1 MIQPT
6 VLILS
11 DDPDFAQAVVGRWQA
26 ERSVPGFVLLSSKLW
41 AQDRA
46 AVDLAV
52 VGGIDASQRDSVLS
66 GFDALQ
72 TPVIYVAAD
81 SAELQV
87 RRPARA
93 LALPARDGW
102 VDSLVLLGAEILKRQ
117 EAVARAR
124 SAEQAAEMAR
134 THAMMGRYMIEMR
147 HSFNN
152 ALTSVLGNSEL
163 LLLEPGALSADV
175 REQIATIHS
184 MSMRMN
190 EILQRFSSMEAEM
203 RAAHKLQPESRDAT
217 SIYAVAAS

>member
-1 MIQPT
+1 MNQAT

-11 DDPDFAQAVVGRWQA
+11 DDPDFAQAVIGRWQT
-26 ERSVPGFVLLSSKLW
+26 ERSVPGFILLSSKLW

-52 VGGIDASQRDSVLS
+52 VGGTDSSERDAILS

-72 TPVIYVAAD
+72 TPVIYVTAD
-81 SAELQV
+81 SAAMQA
-87 RRPARA
+87 RRPARV
-93 LALPARDGW
+93 LTLPARDGW

-124 SAEQAAEMAR
+124 RAEQTAEMAR

-163 LLLEPGALSADV
+163 LLLEPGALSAEV
-175 REQIATIHS
+175 RDQIATIHS
-184 MSMRMN
+184 MTMRMN
-190 EILQRFSSMEAEM
+190 EILQRFSSLEAEM
-203 RAAHKLQPESRDAT
+203 RAAHQLQPEARDQN
-217 SIYAVAAS
+217 SLYAAAAG